1 MSMSAEANRS
11 DGRASNDVVT
21 KSRTAAQSRDTKET
35 KISCAM
41 NLDGEGSSDIQTG
54 IGFFDHMLTL
64 FSFHSGI
71 DLKLHAQGDL
81 EVCDHHT
88 VEDCGI
94 LMGACLREAL
104 QDKRG
109 IERYGSMLLPMD
121 ETLAQVV
128 LDISGR
134 SFLVYN
140 CELKRDTI
148 GTFSCE
154 MVEEF
159 LRAFAFQAG
168 ITLHVNVPYG
178 TNDHHKVEAVFKAL
192 GRALKAA
199 VHVSGNMLP
208 STKGKL

>member
-1 MSMSAEANRS
+1 MK
-11 DGRASNDVVT
+11 SNAT
-21 KSRTAAQSRDTKET
+21 SRCAKQNRDTKET
-35 KISCAM
+35 KISCYM
-41 NLDGEGSSDIQTG
+41 NLDGDGTSDIHTG

-71 DLKLHAQGDL
+71 DLTLSAQGDL

-94 LMGACLREAL
+94 LMGACLKEAL

-109 IERYGSMLLPMD
+109 IGRYGSMLLPMD
-121 ETLAQVV
+121 EALAQVV

-134 SFLVYN
+134 SFLLYN

-148 GTFSCE
+148 GSFSCE

-178 TNDHHKVEAVFKAL
+178 TNDHHKVEAIFKAL

-199 VHVSGNMLP
+199 IAVSGDALP
-208 STKGKL
+208 STKGTL

>member
-1 MSMSAEANRS
+1 MK
-11 DGRASNDVVT
+11 SNAT
-21 KSRTAAQSRDTKET
+21 SRCAKQNRDTKET
-35 KISCAM
+35 KISCYM
-41 NLDGEGSSDIQTG
+41 NLDGDGTSDIHTG

-71 DLKLHAQGDL
+71 DLTLTAQGDL

-94 LMGACLREAL
+94 LMGACLKEAL

-109 IERYGSMLLPMD
+109 IGRYGSMLLPMD
-121 ETLAQVV
+121 EALAQVV

-134 SFLVYN
+134 SFLLYN

-148 GTFSCE
+148 GSFSCE

-178 TNDHHKVEAVFKAL
+178 TNDHHKVEAIFKAL

-199 VHVSGNMLP
+199 IAVSGDALP
-208 STKGKL
+208 STKGTL

>member
-1 MSMSAEANRS
+1 MK
-11 DGRASNDVVT
+11 SNAT
-21 KSRTAAQSRDTKET
+21 SRCAKQNRDTKET
-35 KISCAM
+35 KVSCYM
-41 NLDGEGSSDIQTG
+41 NLDGDGTSDIHTG

-71 DLKLHAQGDL
+71 DLTLSAQGDL

-94 LMGACLREAL
+94 LMGACLNEAL

-109 IERYGSMLLPMD
+109 IGRYGSMLLPMD
-121 ETLAQVV
+121 EALAQVV

-148 GTFSCE
+148 GSFSCE

-178 TNDHHKVEAVFKAL
+178 TNDHHKVEAIFKTL

-199 VHVSGNMLP
+199 IAVSGDALP
-208 STKGKL
+208 STKGTL

>member
-1 MSMSAEANRS
+1 MK
-11 DGRASNDVVT
+11 SNAT
-21 KSRTAAQSRDTKET
+21 SRCAKQNRDTKET
-35 KISCAM
+35 KISCYM
-41 NLDGEGSSDIQTG
+41 NLDGDGTSDIHTG

-71 DLKLHAQGDL
+71 DLTLTAQGDL

-94 LMGACLREAL
+94 LMGACLKEAL

-109 IERYGSMLLPMD
+109 FGRYGSMLLPMD
-121 ETLAQVV
+121 EALAQVV

-148 GTFSCE
+148 GSFSCE

-168 ITLHVNVPYG
+168 ITLHVNVPSG
-178 TNDHHKVEAVFKAL
+178 TNDHHKVEAICKAL

-199 VHVSGNMLP
+199 IAVSGDALP
-208 STKGKL
+208 TTKGTL